1 MTAVRIRNLAVPD
14 DFGTLSCLVHRNGE
28 YAVLCVAHVLAPPLL
43 GVDPSMQPVV
53 ACDVGQSSEVGLLR
67 NWDMPVSS
75 SGVPYGPSLD
85 AAVAGVSVRT
95 AQLLGNLP
103 DFLPSALRTA
113 PLALQETVHF
123 TGASSGM
130 RHTTVVHDT
139 DARTDVSYF
148 LYDLGRGAAMT
159 SVDVSLR
166 GLIQTDLTTQVIGGD
181 SGSLL
186 RDGDDRAVGILVGT
200 DIVRNYCYFSPL
212 DKILHEFNATLWPA
226 GRPIA

>member
-1 MTAVRIRNLAVPD
+1 MSAIRVRNLAVPG

-53 ACDVGQSSEVGLLR
+53 ECDVGQSPEVGLLR

-75 SGVPYGPSLD
+75 SGVPYGASLD
-85 AAVAGVSVRT
+85 AAVAGISVRT
-95 AQLLGNLP
+95 AQLLGNVL

-113 PLALQETVHF
+113 PLALTETVHF

-139 DARTDVSYF
+139 DAQADVSYF
-148 LYDLGRGAAMT
+148 VYELGRGTAMT
-159 SVDVSLR
+159 SVDVPLR
-166 GLIQTDLTTQVIGGD
+166 GLIQTDVTTEVIGGD

-186 RDGDDRAVGILVGT
+186 RDGDERAVGILVGT
-200 DIVRNYCYFSPL
+200 DVVRKYCYFSPL
-212 DKILHEFNATLWPA
+212 DKILHEFNATLCTA